1 MKQVSRSVAGGFTL
15 VEVIVAL
22 TLVSLIMLGLVSA
35 LRTFGDTASALDAR
49 SGRSAEARLLADFL
63 RATLTR
69 ATPQPKVRTAEG
81 GAVVPF
87 FGAANEIRW
96 LGNLPARHGAGGM
109 HYLRLYASAGRLYLQ
124 YLPHPGNA
132 EPPDW
137 SQAVPH
143 LLSERLDQMRI
154 AYQIRPGQP
163 GQAGQL
169 ASQAVVVVLDEL
181 AIFRE
186 RLPRQLLGGD
196 GSLESSRLGKSCR
209 GGVLECVLGT
219 HVIGE

>member
-1 MKQVSRSVAGGFTL
+1 MKQVSRSFAGGFTL

-87 FGAANEIRW
+87 SGAANEIRW

-163 GQAGQL
+163 GQAGEPGDWL
-169 ASQAVVVVLDEL
+169 ADWTDSQHLPGRVRIDLAIAGQVRPPVVVALD
-181 AIFRE
+181 AAAGS
-186 RLPRQLLGGD
+186 GG
-196 GSLESSRLGKSCR
+196 
-209 GGVLECVLGT
+209 GGGRIVA
-219 HVIGE
+219 GEE